1 MVDVRFETGPRDL
14 KLGVNGYTFRA
25 REVLTSWE
33 GYALNIDAVRQR
45 DGRGRLWAFDNWSDG
60 GTKAHTIE
68 TLGVLRTYTAY
79 FRSI

>member
-1 MVDVRFETGPRDL
+1 
-14 KLGVNGYTFRA
+14 
-25 REVLTSWE
+25 LTSWE

-45 DGRGRLWAFDNWSDG
+45 DGSGRLWAFDNWSDG